1 MKTSNNLFHCTIS
14 AAVKGIDVT
23 LPGGDRYFGEMRESS
38 RLIYVEEEGGGGVC
52 VYTLGYASSP
62 LFH

>member
-14 AAVKGIDVT
+14 AAVKGSDVT

-38 RLIYVEEEGGGGVC
+38 RLIYVEEEGGGVC
-52 VYTLGYASSP
+52 VYIL
-62 LFH
+62 